1 MMNIKWRKL
10 LLKGS
15 LWLSLEVI
23 FNSIG
28 IDHLIDYS
36 EYLFDRNQVS
46 SIAIVPKTV
55 TISCN
60 DYSFKRHLPV
70 SI

>member
-1 MMNIKWRKL
+1 MINVNWRKL

-15 LWLSLEVI
+15 LWLSLEVA
-23 FNSIG
+23 FSSIG
-28 IDHLIDYS
+28 IDYLIDYS
-36 EYLFDRNQVS
+36 EYIFQQNQISLIGVVS
-46 SIAIVPKTV
+46 ETV

-60 DYSFKRHLPV
+60 NYL

>member
-1 MMNIKWRKL
+1 MINVNWRKL

-15 LWLSLEVI
+15 LWLSLEVA
-23 FNSIG
+23 FSSIG
-28 IDHLIDYS
+28 IDYLIDYS
-36 EYLFDRNQVS
+36 EYIFQQNQISFIGVVS
-46 SIAIVPKTV
+46 ETV

-60 DYSFKRHLPV
+60 NYL